1 MAVSLSVT
9 FYMSKSS
16 AGRRPNSQPADRHLG
31 ARAMSHVASMATAAP
46 AALHLAFSA
55 ECNPVRLS
63 WSLPHAHAHAHARAR
78 ARAHTRAH
86 TLKHRQMRGR
96 KDTQTHLK

>member
-63 WSLPHAHAHAHARAR
+63 WSLPHAHAHAYA
-78 ARAHTRAH
+78 RAH